1 MRIGEA
7 DIESVFVDGVFGVE
21 LAGVLTEVTT
31 INAFVGKNKM
41 AIAVGEV
48 EVVLFEELTSSWLP
62 IVITADKS
70 FAFFVNSKNGA
81 AVGMLLDTTFLVIN
95 ERGEI
100 FIEKQIRVEADN
112 FGGGGDFQNELGVEF
127 LVDSKLAAKSGG
139 IVAGVE
145 IVMGSAEILAMDSP
159 EILMRTREFNH
170 KYIIHEDWARG
181 QKMPFRRRA
190 GEETDYSDFLDSG
203 FFSDLGSDLDSDL
216 VSGLASDLA
225 GFSAGASDG
234 AAELAV
240 GAAGA
245 AAGVG

>member
-1 MRIGEA
+1 ML
-7 DIESVFVDGVFGVE
+7 VD
-21 LAGVLTEVTT
+21 A
-31 INAFVGKNKM
+31 
-41 AIAVGEV
+41 
-48 EVVLFEELTSSWLP
+48 
-62 IVITADKS
+62 
-70 FAFFVNSKNGA
+70 
-81 AVGMLLDTTFLVIN
+81 TFLVIN
-95 ERGEI
+95 ERSEI

-112 FGGGGDFQNELGVEF
+112 FGGGGDFQDELGVEF

-145 IVMGSAEILAMDSP
+145 IVMGSTEILAMDSP

-170 KYIIHEDWARG
+170 KYIIHEDWVRG

-203 FFSDLGSDLDSDL
+203 FFSDLGSDLG
-216 VSGLASDLA
+216 SGLASDLA

-234 AAELAV
+234 VAELAV
-240 GAAGA
+240 GAVGA